1 MWEFD
6 YTGDLFFEKAIMYFL
21 KDLFNNW
28 KDNEN
33 SCNHQVVI
41 VLFSRT
47 YYTAISKGISL
58 FMFTVKL
65 FVFKNL
71 LHCDI
76 KRYISLHVYCRT
88 VCFQELII
96 LQYQKVYLSSCLLP
110 NWFLVR
116 VILSLTCSWK

>member
-47 YYTAISKGISL
+47 YYTAKSKG
-58 FMFTVKL
+58 MCFT
-65 FVFKNL
+65 FIN
-71 LHCDI
+71 
-76 KRYISLHVYCRT
+76 
-88 VCFQELII
+88 II
-96 LQYQKVYLSSCLLP
+96 MVNGEKDGRQL
-110 NWFLVR
+110 
-116 VILSLTCSWK
+116 